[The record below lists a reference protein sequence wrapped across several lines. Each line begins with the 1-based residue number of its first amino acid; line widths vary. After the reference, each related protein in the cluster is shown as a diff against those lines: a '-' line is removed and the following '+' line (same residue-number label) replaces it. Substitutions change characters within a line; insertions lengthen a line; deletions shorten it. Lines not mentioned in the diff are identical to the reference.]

1 MELRLSTYE
10 YNLCRSDLSLFSQL
24 ALVLL
29 LGEVE
34 LCEAS
39 FTCGYCLIGDDV
51 WGMQSEPGLVHVYM

>member
-1 MELRLSTYE
+1 MELHLSTCE
-10 YNLCRSDLSLFSQL
+10 YNLSRSDLSFVSQL

-34 LCEAS
+34 LCEAC
-39 FTCGYCLIGDDV
+39 FACGLIGDDV